1 MGIFFYS
8 LCIAMVWG
16 NTENIKNTI
25 LNTDL
30 VCMALPCEVCY
41 VVEET
46 ANSAD
51 DPKLNQQTEVTSVNV
66 KIVYTAT
73 R

>member
-1 MGIFFYS
+1 
-8 LCIAMVWG
+8 MVWG

-30 VCMALPCEVCY
+30 VCMALPCEVCN

-46 ANSAD
+46 ANSAGR
-51 DPKLNQQTEVTSVNV
+51 PKLPQTEVTFVNV